1 LTDILSGGWVIFASI
16 FILISACYF
25 LYSISGGLEIVG
37 AKLGKLLK
45 LPDVIIASTFLALA
59 TSGPEIVMAILSSTD
74 YIQGAQWES
83 LQIGERACSG
93 TLNMAFSAMDNL
105 LGIGCV
111 AICYMIYKGQVK
123 ANDVVPIKVGTVM
136 GLFFY
141 MISSFLLSIFISDG
155 ILTYKESW
163 TLAWI
168 AIVFIFSQLFSWIYT
183 PYLSG
188 LLKLEVEEDEDDDIT
203 ALEPG
208 DSYIITLVHQIGI
221 YCILIFGLVVFVRL
235 CLGATFNLATLGI
248 VSVGGILLAFTSYV
262 SSFPEFMIAF
272 RYVVANKKDA
282 ILALLF
288 GSNVI
293 DLGFAGF
300 RSMWLH
306 QDMQVYTTGKMP
318 QLLSLYIWALPS
330 VALCLL
336 FAFLTKKF
344 KWGHAQYLVLFYCF
358 YIISGFILL

>member
-1 LTDILSGGWVIFASI
+1 
-16 FILISACYF
+16 
-25 LYSISGGLEIVG
+25 
-37 AKLGKLLK
+37 
-45 LPDVIIASTFLALA
+45 
-59 TSGPEIVMAILSSTD
+59 
-74 YIQGAQWES
+74 
-83 LQIGERACSG
+83 
-93 TLNMAFSAMDNL
+93 MDNL

-141 MISSFLLSIFISDG
+141 MISSFLLAIFISDG
-155 ILTYKESW
+155 TLTYKESW
-163 TLAWI
+163 ILAWI
-168 AIVFIFSQLFSWIYT
+168 AIIFIFSQLFSWIYT

-188 LLKLEVEEDEDDDIT
+188 LLKLEIDEDEDDNIT
-203 ALEPG
+203 TLEPG
-208 DSYIITLVHQIGI
+208 DSYIMTLIHQIGI

-235 CLGATFNLATLGI
+235 CMGATFNLATLGI
-248 VSVGGILLAFTSYV
+248 VSVGGILLALTSYV

-272 RYVVANKKDA
+272 RYVVSNKKDA

-300 RSMWLH
+300 RSIWLH